1 MSTNADRADRPDC
14 AVIVQ
19 GEFADLL
26 PRLFGLEDGHL
37 RFGPARSRDPAETRE
52 VLSNWCIFDDYVMEG
67 FVRYS
72 LRADHTSVDFCWK
85 FNSPAPGL
93 IASSILS
100 SALISGGPGFPVAMR
115 ISLTSLGSDSQ
126 CRGAPGFSHG
136 RPRRRAMA
144 EGSEYPRTNAS
155 VP

>member
-37 RFGPARSRDPAETRE
+37 RFGPARSRDPAQTQDA
-52 VLSNWCIFDDYVMEG
+52 LSNWRMFDDYMMEG

-72 LRADHTSVDFCWK
+72 LRARPHPRGLLLEIQLAGTRLDRFVDPFVRTYIGWAGLSCCD
-85 FNSPAPGL
+85 ADIADEPG
-93 IASSILS
+93 
-100 SALISGGPGFPVAMR
+100 P
-115 ISLTSLGSDSQ
+115 
-126 CRGAPGFSHG
+126 
-136 RPRRRAMA
+136 
-144 EGSEYPRTNAS
+144 
-155 VP
+155 